1 MKRAR
6 RQAITVCCGGRF
18 FFLHRCLR
26 TAELHF
32 AIKSYIWRQR
42 LIKQDFC
49 GKMKL
54 TEYKNAQ
61 RMDGFVRGGRRMER
75 KKLPV
80 GIDSFE
86 KLRREAFYYVDKTG
100 LIIDLLN
107 NWGEVNLFTRP
118 RRFGKTLNM
127 SMLKSF
133 FEIGSDRTLFDGLAI
148 SRETALCEA
157 YMGKFPVVFV
167 SLKGV
172 DGLRFE
178 DAYGMLRRIL
188 RSEVFRLSFLAE
200 SKKVLDKEKAAF
212 ERFLNE
218 QDTLDD
224 VQESLKMLSSLLYQH
239 YGQKTILLI
248 DEYDV
253 PLDKAFQ
260 HGYYKEMV
268 ALIRSLFGQA
278 LKTND
283 YLQFAVLTGCLR
295 VSKESIFTGLNNFKV
310 LSITDSRFDEH
321 FGFTD
326 AEVKTLLDDYNL
338 TAHYGE
344 TKEWYDGYRFG
355 SVDVYCPWDVINHV
369 DRLCGEPNAEPQ
381 AYWINTSGNDLVRRF
396 VDKADKTTQGEIER
410 LIAGEAIEKAVRLEL
425 TYNEIDNSID
435 NLWSVLFTTGYLT
448 QAGKVERSVYKLI
461 IPNREVREVFILQIQ
476 EWFKE
481 TVVQDEKPMQAFCKA
496 FLDGNA
502 EEIQKRLTVILG
514 KMISILDTKA
524 KDEQKENFYHG
535 LLLGLLRS
543 DPTWSILS
551 NAESGDGFSD
561 ILIEP
566 EDPDAGIVIE
576 VKYSPTLAG
585 MESVCEA
592 AMNQIKEKRY
602 DERLRNEGRE
612 HITAFGIAFCKKRC
626 KVSFETLH

>member
-1 MKRAR
+1 
-6 RQAITVCCGGRF
+6 
-18 FFLHRCLR
+18 
-26 TAELHF
+26 
-32 AIKSYIWRQR
+32 
-42 LIKQDFC
+42 
-49 GKMKL
+49 
-54 TEYKNAQ
+54 
-61 RMDGFVRGGRRMER
+61 MER

-80 GIDSFE
+80 GIENFE
-86 KLRREAFYYVDKTG
+86 EIRKEGFYYVDKTG
-100 LIIDLLN
+100 LIRDLLN
-107 NWGEVNLFTRP
+107 SWGKVNLFTRP

-133 FEIGSDRTLFDGLAI
+133 FEIGANRTLFDGLAI
-148 SRETALCEA
+148 SKETTLCEA

-172 DGLRFE
+172 DGLTFE

-239 YGQKTILLI
+239 YGQKAILLI

-326 AEVKTLLDDYNL
+326 VEVKALLDDYNL

-410 LIAGEAIEKAVRLEL
+410 LIAGEAIDKAVRLEL

-481 TVVQDEKPMQAFCKA
+481 TVVQDEKPMQAFCQA

-524 KDEQKENFYHG
+524 KDDQKENFYHG

-543 DPTWSILS
+543 EPNWLIMS

-566 EDPDAGIVIE
+566 EDPDTGIVIE

-585 MESVCEA
+585 MESACATALE
-592 AMNQIKEKRY
+592 QIKSKRY

-612 HITAFGIAFCKKRC
+612 NVTAFGIAFCKKRC
-626 KVSFETLH
+626 RVVFEKL

>member
-1 MKRAR
+1 
-6 RQAITVCCGGRF
+6 
-18 FFLHRCLR
+18 
-26 TAELHF
+26 
-32 AIKSYIWRQR
+32 
-42 LIKQDFC
+42 
-49 GKMKL
+49 
-54 TEYKNAQ
+54 
-61 RMDGFVRGGRRMER
+61 
-75 KKLPV
+75 
-80 GIDSFE
+80 
-86 KLRREAFYYVDKTG
+86 
-100 LIIDLLN
+100 
-107 NWGEVNLFTRP
+107 
-118 RRFGKTLNM
+118 
-127 SMLKSF
+127 
-133 FEIGSDRTLFDGLAI
+133 
-148 SRETALCEA
+148 
-157 YMGKFPVVFV
+157 
-167 SLKGV
+167 
-172 DGLRFE
+172 
-178 DAYGMLRRIL
+178 
-188 RSEVFRLSFLAE
+188 
-200 SKKVLDKEKAAF
+200 
-212 ERFLNE
+212 
-218 QDTLDD
+218 
-224 VQESLKMLSSLLYQH
+224 MLSSLLYQH
-239 YGQKTILLI
+239 YGQKAILLI

-283 YLQFAVLTGCLR
+283 FLQFAVLTGCLR

-481 TVVQDEKPMQAFCKA
+481 TVVHDEKPMQAFCQA

-524 KDEQKENFYHG
+524 KDDQKENFYHG

-543 DPTWSILS
+543 EPNMADSVQCGIRRWIQRYPYR
-551 NAESGDGFSD
+551 AGRSG
-561 ILIEP
+561 
-566 EDPDAGIVIE
+566 
-576 VKYSPTLAG
+576 Y
-585 MESVCEA
+585 
-592 AMNQIKEKRY
+592 RY
-602 DERLRNEGRE
+602 CD
-612 HITAFGIAFCKKRC
+612 
-626 KVSFETLH
+626 

>member
-1 MKRAR
+1 M
-6 RQAITVCCGGRF
+6 
-18 FFLHRCLR
+18 
-26 TAELHF
+26 
-32 AIKSYIWRQR
+32 
-42 LIKQDFC
+42 IKQAFC

-133 FEIGSDRTLFDGLAI
+133 FEIGADRTLFDGLAI

-157 YMGKFPVVFV
+157 YMGRFPVVFV

-172 DGLRFE
+172 DGLTFDEAESRFIE
-178 DAYGMLRRIL
+178 IIG
-188 RSEVFRLSFLAE
+188 SEAERFSFLLE
-200 SKKVLDKEKAAF
+200 SDKLSDNEKEKYRA
-212 ERFLNE
+212 L
-218 QDTLDD
+218 
-224 VQESLKMLSSLLYQH
+224 LKLKNGQYDMGTIVLTSSLQTLSLLLNKH
-239 YGQKTILLI
+239 YDQKTILLI

-268 ALIRSLFGQA
+268 ALIRGLFGQA

-448 QAGKVERSVYKLI
+448 QTGKVERSVYKLI

-481 TVVQDEKPMQAFCKA
+481 TVVQDEKPMQAFCQA

-524 KDEQKENFYHG
+524 KDDQKENFYHG

-543 DPTWSILS
+543 EPNWLILS

-566 EDPDAGIVIE
+566 EDPDTGIVIE

-585 MESVCEA
+585 MESACVTALE
-592 AMNQIKEKRY
+592 QIKSKRY

-612 HITAFGIAFCKKRC
+612 NVTAFGIAFCKKRC
-626 KVSFETLH
+626 RVVFEKL

>member
-1 MKRAR
+1 
-6 RQAITVCCGGRF
+6 
-18 FFLHRCLR
+18 
-26 TAELHF
+26 
-32 AIKSYIWRQR
+32 
-42 LIKQDFC
+42 
-49 GKMKL
+49 
-54 TEYKNAQ
+54 
-61 RMDGFVRGGRRMER
+61 MESR
-75 KKLPV
+75 KLPV
-80 GIDSFE
+80 GIENFE
-86 KLRREAFYYVDKTG
+86 EIRTEGFYYVDKTG
-100 LIIDLLN
+100 LIRDLLN
-107 NWGEVNLFTRP
+107 NWGKVNLFTRP

-127 SMLKSF
+127 SMLKTF

-157 YMGKFPVVFV
+157 YMGRFPVVFV

-172 DGLRFE
+172 DGLTFEEAESRFIE
-178 DAYGMLRRIL
+178 IIG
-188 RSEVFRLSFLAE
+188 SEAERFSFLLE
-200 SKKVLDKEKAAF
+200 SDKLSDNEKEKYRA
-212 ERFLNE
+212 L
-218 QDTLDD
+218 
-224 VQESLKMLSSLLYQH
+224 LKLKNGQYDMGTIVLTSSLQTLSLLLNKH

-326 AEVKTLLDDYNL
+326 AEVKTLLDDYSL

-448 QAGKVERSVYKLI
+448 QAGKVERGVYKLI

-481 TVVQDEKPMQAFCKA
+481 TVVHDEKPMQAFCQA

-524 KDEQKENFYHG
+524 KDDQKENFYHG

-543 DPTWSILS
+543 EPNWLIMS

-566 EDPDAGIVIE
+566 EDPDTGIVIE

-585 MESVCEA
+585 MESTCATALE
-592 AMNQIKEKRY
+592 QIKSKRY

-612 HITAFGIAFCKKRC
+612 NVTAFGIAFCKKRC
-626 KVSFETLH
+626 RVVFEKL